1 MTTVVKIDGEAI
13 DVAEFVRILKLTG
26 KFEPLLDQVVRDRLV
41 ARVAR
46 KAGIQASDAE
56 IQQFATE
63 FRRARGL
70 HRTADTDR
78 YLNSQQISLEEFE
91 AFITDA
97 VYQEKLLQQVSSE
110 EAVQEYFKLNSP
122 RFDALELSHIVL
134 DSEPKAR
141 EIMAILSDDPESF
154 EEMAREHSIA
164 LTRSRGGVIG
174 TVLRGSLIPDVEAK
188 AFAASDGDLVGPFTS
203 TDRKTMEI
211 IRVDARRPAQLDDA
225 TAVEVRRILREQWLL
240 ERMSEHSIE
249 TP

>member
-1 MTTVVKIDGEAI
+1 MTAVVKIDGEAI
-13 DVAEFVRILKLTG
+13 DLAEFVRILKLTG
-26 KFEPLLDQVVRDRLV
+26 KFDPLLDQIVRDRLV
-41 ARVAR
+41 ARAAR
-46 KAGIQASDAE
+46 NAGIQASDAE

-70 HRTADTDR
+70 HRAADTDR
-78 YLNSQQISLEEFE
+78 FLNSQQISVEEFE
-91 AFITDA
+91 TFITDA
-97 VYQEKLLQQVSSE
+97 VYQEKMLQQVSSK
-110 EAVQEYFKLNSP
+110 EAVQEYFRLNSP

-134 DSEPKAR
+134 DAEPKAR
-141 EIMAILSDDPESF
+141 EIMAILADDPESF
-154 EEMAREHSIA
+154 AEMAREHSIA

-174 TVLRGSLIPDVEAK
+174 TVLRGSLRPDVEAK

-225 TAVEVRRILREQWLL
+225 TVDEVRRILREQWLL
-240 ERMSEHSIE
+240 ARMAEHSIE